1 MRVPIEASPLMISVA
16 TTCAAT
22 VATFFLGLLAAW
34 WMYRAQ
40 AQNGVRAGGLWGL
53 GLRAWGLRAWID
65 GILTLPLV
73 LPPTVVGFFLLLL
86 FGRRSVLGHAL
97 ERVGI
102 TIVFSWPATVIA
114 ATVIAFPLMYRTALG
129 AFEQV
134 NPTLLQAARTLGASE
149 WRVFR
154 RVLLPLA
161 APGVVAGTVLAFA
174 RAMGEFGATLMLA
187 GDIPGRT
194 ETMPI
199 AIFAAVED
207 GNKRLAVVWVVLIV
221 AISLGMI
228 RLLNRQGSVA
238 RTRARAQAAPS
249 AQAEE
254 ESLPAVPR
262 GPLPREPLPRGD
274 LWSGALPNDEESA
287 HHCALE
293 IDLEKRLERFCLQ
306 VRLRAGRGA
315 VGILGASGAGK
326 SMTLRLVAGV
336 VAPDGGRIVLN
347 GRVLYDSATGE
358 DVACARRRIGIVFQ
372 DYALFPHMTVEQ
384 NVGFG
389 LSALGAEERR
399 RVVARHLERMHIAEL
414 AGRTP
419 SEISGG
425 QRQRVAIARCMA
437 MEPDALLLDEPF
449 AALDPHLRRK
459 TEEQLRETL
468 AEYTGAVLFVTHD
481 MEEAFRFCSELVVL
495 DGGRAIASG
504 PKQELFERPR
514 SVVAARLTGCKN
526 IVAARRAGA
535 QRIAVEAWGCE
546 LRTECAVPDALTHVG
561 VRSHQIEIVPDA
573 IDAAVATG
581 GNTFPGWLVGSSEAP
596 HEMTLYL
603 RLHAPA
609 LAAEPAHLQ
618 VDVAKDAGRALLARP
633 QPWPVRL
640 EPARLLLLEG

>member
-1 MRVPIEASPLMISVA
+1 MMRVPIDVSPLLLSIA

-40 AQNGVRAGGLWGL
+40 TQEGARVGGLWGW
-53 GLRAWGLRAWID
+53 GVRAWGLHRWMD
-65 GILTLPLV
+65 GVLTLPLV

-86 FGRRSVLGHAL
+86 FGRRSLLGHLL
-97 ERVGI
+97 ERVGV

-114 ATVIAFPLMYRTALG
+114 ATVVAFPLMYRTALG
-129 AFEQV
+129 AFAQV

-154 RVLLPLA
+154 RVLFPLA

-174 RAMGEFGATLMLA
+174 RALGEFGATLMLA

-194 ETMPI
+194 QTMPI

-207 GNKRLAVVWVVLIV
+207 GNMRLAVAWVALIV
-221 AISLGMI
+221 AISLAMI
-228 RLLNRQGSVA
+228 RLLNRQGSAA
-238 RTRARAQAAPS
+238 RTRDRAQVAPS

-254 ESLPAVPR
+254 ESLPVAPL
-262 GPLPREPLPRGD
+262 GPM
-274 LWSGALPNDEESA
+274 ANDEESA
-287 HHCALE
+287 QPRALE
-293 IDLEKRLERFCLQ
+293 IDLEKGLERFRLRL
-306 VRLRAGRGA
+306 RLRAGRGA

-326 SMTLRLVAGV
+326 SMTLRLIAGV
-336 VAPDGGRIVLN
+336 VAPDNGRIVLD
-347 GRVLYDSATGE
+347 GRVLYDSTTG
-358 DVACARRRIGIVFQ
+358 VNVSCARRKIGIVFQ

-389 LSALGAEERR
+389 LGALGAEERR
-399 RVVARHLERMHIAEL
+399 RVVTRHLERMHIAEL
-414 AGRTP
+414 AGRIP

-437 MEPDALLLDEPF
+437 MGPEALLLDEPF

-468 AEYTGAVLFVTHD
+468 AEYKGAVLFVTHD

-495 DGGRAIASG
+495 DGGRVIASG

-514 SVVAARLTGCKN
+514 SVAAARLTGCKN
-526 IVAARRAGA
+526 IVAARRSGTE
-535 QRIAVEAWGCE
+535 RIAVDAWACE
-546 LRTECAVPDALTHVG
+546 LRTARAVPDALTHVG
-561 VRSHQIEIVPDA
+561 VRSHQIEIGA
-573 IDAAVATG
+573 GANGAAGAAEENVFSA
-581 GNTFPGWLVGSSEAP
+581 WLMGTSEAP

-609 LAAEPAHLQ
+609 QGAEPAHLQ
-618 VDVAKDAGRALLARP
+618 VDVAKDAGRALLAQP
-633 QPWPVRL
+633 QPWTVRL
-640 EPARLLLLEG
+640 APARLLLLEGQG